1 MVGRSQR
8 AEIGLA
14 ALHWNHRN
22 ALLRTENEQAVDEAK
37 RFSDLIDQKKTKT
50 SRIKR
55 SCTFR
60 HSHNEERTLLPFV
73 IQTVF
78 VVIGRVLLAIT
89 HQQNTHGIHRLN
101 LLPPRSLFVPL
112 SHLAIREKRWN
123 QITTPETRLRHTT
136 CRVFCSVRVVLYQRQ
151 WTYSPAAC
159 RMKSRPLAASVR
171 TWTRQQE

>member
-1 MVGRSQR
+1 MPFCAQR
-8 AEIGLA
+8 MSKLSMRQNV
-14 ALHWNHRN
+14 LDD
-22 ALLRTENEQAVDEAK
+22 NETTQTVL
-37 RFSDLIDQKKTKT
+37 SDLIDQKKTKT
-50 SRIKR
+50 SRIQR

-101 LLPPRSLFVPL
+101 LLPLRSLFVPL

-136 CRVFCSVRVVLYQRQ
+136 CRVFCSVRVVLYQRL
-151 WTYSPAAC
+151 WNDRGDAEATYSPAAC
-159 RMKSRPLAASVR
+159 RMKYRPLAASVR

>member
-1 MVGRSQR
+1 MPFCAQR
-8 AEIGLA
+8 MSKLSMRQNV
-14 ALHWNHRN
+14 LDD
-22 ALLRTENEQAVDEAK
+22 NETTQTVL
-37 RFSDLIDQKKTKT
+37 SDLIDQKKTKT
-50 SRIKR
+50 SRIQR

-101 LLPPRSLFVPL
+101 LLPLRSLFVPL

-123 QITTPETRLRHTT
+123 QITTPETRLQPTT
-136 CRVFCSVRVVLYQRQ
+136 CRVFCSVRVALYQRQ
-151 WTYSPAAC
+151 WTYG
-159 RMKSRPLAASVR
+159 M
-171 TWTRQQE
+171 TEGTRKQRIHQQPVG